1 MGYRVAVVG
10 ATGNVGR
17 EILNT
22 LADRKF
28 PIDQIQAVASATS
41 IGQRVSFGEDHV
53 LDVIPIADFDF
64 TDVDFAFFAAGS
76 AVSAE
81 FVPIAAEA
89 GCIVIDNSSHFRQEP
104 EVPLIVPEVNAE
116 ALSCYRTCN
125 IIANP
130 NCVAIPLTMVLK
142 PLKDEVGLKRVVVS
156 TYQSVSGAGR
166 TAMDELFNQTRA
178 IYMNQPV
185 VKEEL
190 PKQIAF
196 NVIPQV
202 DIFLP
207 DGTTYEE
214 TKVTAETQKILGSDV
229 GMAITCVR
237 VPVFIGHSMAVA
249 VEFDNPLSVG
259 EARALWREFPGLSI
273 VDYRQEDG
281 YVTPAEVAGEDSV
294 FISRIRRDKSVE
306 NGLLFWLVSDNLR
319 KGAALNAV
327 QIAERIVADYL
338 ECGGY
343 PRGVN

>member
-22 LADRKF
+22 LAERKF

-41 IGQRVSFGEDHV
+41 IGQRVSFGEDLV

-64 TDVDFAFFAAGS
+64 TDVDLSFFAAGS

-89 GCIVIDNSSHFRQEP
+89 GCIVIDNSSHFRQEA
-104 EVPLIVPEVNAE
+104 EVPLVVPEVNPE

-130 NCVAIPLTMVLK
+130 NCVAIPLAMVLK

-166 TAMDELFNQTRA
+166 AAMDELFNQTRA

-185 VKEEL
+185 TKEEL

-281 YVTPAEVAGEDSV
+281 YVTPAEVVGEDSV
-294 FISRIRRDKSVE
+294 FLSRIRRDKSVE
-306 NGLLFWLVSDNLR
+306 HGLLFWLVSDNLR

-338 ECGGY
+338 ECGEY

>member
-1 MGYRVAVVG
+1 MGYRVAVIG

-22 LADRKF
+22 LVERKF
-28 PIDQIQAVASATS
+28 PISEIQAVASS
-41 IGQRVSFGEDHV
+41 ISLGQKVSFGEDQV
-53 LDVIPIADFDF
+53 LDVIPITDFDF
-64 TDVDFAFFAAGS
+64 TGFDFALFSAGS
-76 AVSAE
+76 LVSAE
-81 FVPIAAEA
+81 FAPIAAEA
-89 GCIVIDNSSHFRQEP
+89 GCIVIDNASQFRQEP
-104 EVPLIVPEVNAE
+104 DVPLVVPEVNPE
-116 ALSCYRTCN
+116 ALANYQKCN

-130 NCVAIPLTMVLK
+130 NCVAIPLVMALK
-142 PLKDEVGLKRVVVS
+142 PLHEVAGVKRVVVS

-166 TAMDELFNQTRA
+166 AAMDELFNQTRA

-185 VKEEL
+185 IKEEL

-207 DGTTYEE
+207 DGSTFEE
-214 TKVTAETQKILGSDV
+214 TKVILETKKMLGIEM

-249 VEFDNPLSVG
+249 VELEKPVSAGD
-259 EARALWREFPGLSI
+259 ARALWKKFPGLSV

-281 YVTPAEVAGEDSV
+281 YVTPAEVVGEDEV
-294 FISRIRRDKSVE
+294 FISRVRADKSIE
-306 NGLLFWLVSDNLR
+306 NGLLFWLSSDNLR

-327 QIAERIVADYL
+327 QIAELVVRDYL
-338 ECGGY
+338 EPHRLGM
-343 PRGVN
+343 N